1 MFKGIQSFKKA
12 IARVVG
18 GKSTPRISKPAPV
31 NTVVEV
37 KPRVEVNLP
46 SRNDLQARLLKT
58 LKRRVDNARLDL
70 LDAVEAFAVDDI
82 DAEFL
87 IEFISL
93 TVGREVAF
101 YGVNDAKAF
110 CALLDVIS
118 ESECRTPNLAEISAV
133 VTTIEEG
140 DYTLVGDADCDEMLG
155 DVIAST
161 IFRGLNPS
169 RSVPDRIWDYLD
181 TQSLGRDWRIEHD
194 GAYTQFGYIQRGY
207 VAWLNR

>member
-1 MFKGIQSFKKA
+1 MFKGIQSLKKA

-18 GKSTPRISKPAPV
+18 GKSAPRISKPAPV

-46 SRNDLQARLLKT
+46 SRSDLQARLLKT

-70 LDAVEAFAVDDI
+70 LDAVEAFAVCDI
-82 DAEFL
+82 DDDFL
-87 IEFISL
+87 IELISL
-93 TVGREVAF
+93 TVGREVTF

-118 ESECRTPNLAEISAV
+118 EQECRTPNLAEISAV
-133 VTTIEEG
+133 VITVEEG
-140 DYTLVGDADCDEMLG
+140 EYTLIEDVDNDDELG
-155 DVIAST
+155 NVIASHCVKP
-161 IFRGLNPS
+161 NA
-169 RSVPDRIWDYLD
+169 PDMIWDYLD
-181 TQSLGRDWRIEHD
+181 CEELGHDWRIDND

-207 VAWLNR
+207 VDFLDR